1 MGKWILIGP
10 GVIVL
15 IIVIAVMVGRA
26 RETTRVTRLVDKL
39 IDKSSAPD
47 VNVVDFDSL
56 SGLPPPVIRYFKHV
70 LANSQKL
77 IKIARMHQ
85 SGVLRTNMK
94 TDAWS
99 SFTADQIVVPLANG
113 FVWNAKVEMPLG
125 THIRVLDTYSAGVG
139 AGRVSF
145 LSAVA
150 VASTSGE
157 PKLNSAALHRYLAE
171 AVWYPTALLPQ
182 SGVVWTA
189 IDDRSA
195 MATLTDSGITV
206 SLEFRFNDANEV
218 TAIYSSGR
226 FARFDGGY
234 KLLPWEGHFRNYQ
247 DRDGIS
253 IPLYGEVGWYE
264 DEKLYIVWK
273 GNLKDSQYQLGE

>member
-1 MGKWILIGP
+1 MGKWILIGLA
-10 GVIVL
+10 VIVL
-15 IIVIAVMVGRA
+15 ITVFAVMVGRA
-26 RETTRVTRLVDKL
+26 RETTRLTRLVDKL
-39 IDKSSAPD
+39 IDRSSAPD

-70 LANSQKL
+70 LAKNQKL
-77 IKIARMHQ
+77 IKIVRMHQ

-94 TDAWS
+94 IDAWS
-99 SFTADQIVVPLANG
+99 SFTADQIVVPFANG

-139 AGRVSF
+139 SGRISL

-150 VASTSGE
+150 VASNSGE
-157 PKLNSAALHRYLAE
+157 PKLNSAALQRYLAE

-189 IDDRSA
+189 IDERSA

-234 KLLPWEGHFRNYQ
+234 KQLPWEGHFLNYQ
-247 DRDGIS
+247 DRGGIS
-253 IPLYGEVGWYE
+253 IPIYGEVGWYE
-264 DEKLYIVWK
+264 DETLYLVWK

>member
-125 THIRVLDTYSAGVG
+125 THIHVLDTYSAGIG
-139 AGRVSF
+139 AGR
-145 LSAVA
+145 
-150 VASTSGE
+150 THGE
-157 PKLNSAALHRYLAE
+157 CS
-171 AVWYPTALLPQ
+171 
-182 SGVVWTA
+182 
-189 IDDRSA
+189 RSC
-195 MATLTDSGITV
+195 G
-206 SLEFRFNDANEV
+206 
-218 TAIYSSGR
+218 SSMG
-226 FARFDGGY
+226 
-234 KLLPWEGHFRNYQ
+234 Q
-247 DRDGIS
+247 DT
-253 IPLYGEVGWYE
+253 
-264 DEKLYIVWK
+264 
-273 GNLKDSQYQLGE
+273 